1 MRFFVEPGSGH
12 VSNNISLIQVVW
24 RNLLIE
30 LDTMLFK
37 VEGKCSNWLNV
48 LRIDKFHFDLSP
60 VEFRDALGLR
70 YHRPLLRIPCHCGQT
85 TNIDHA
91 LSCRRGGLVIQ
102 RHNEVRDSIGDIASL
117 AYHDVIREPVV
128 LEADPANDVSALI
141 AELGISG
148 LWQHQSEA
156 LLDIR
161 VVDTDALLLLLFN
174 NIITVFFSASGADHH
189 SR

>member
-1 MRFFVEPGSGH
+1 M
-12 VSNNISLIQVVW
+12 
-24 RNLLIE
+24 
-30 LDTMLFK
+30 
-37 VEGKCSNWLNV
+37 
-48 LRIDKFHFDLSP
+48 
-60 VEFRDALGLR
+60 
-70 YHRPLLRIPCHCGQT
+70 RIPCHCDGCGQT

-141 AELGISG
+141 ADLGISG

-161 VVDTDALLLLLFN
+161 VVDTDA
-174 NIITVFFSASGADHH
+174 H
-189 SR
+189 SYCHRSV